1 MVRFRGKDITKDM
14 VVREL
19 EKFDAEYPDTNNYDN
34 WIEDNSYK
42 YALEHRGKLYP
53 PKYIL
58 SRLTGIDVS
67 EFSGGDQTDNV
78 FRELGFII
86 RNKSDGK
93 RYWVIAPYDSTKP
106 EIFDKAWEYDLKKG
120 TIAVGWQRLGDISTL
135 NEEALR
141 EKYIEAY
148 GKDNPADRKA
158 FWNFCHEISIG
169 DILIARR
176 GRRKIIGIGEV
187 IGSHFLDE
195 NRGKE
200 RVGYLTE
207 NVYSNFLNVKWQKVE
222 IKFEEIVFPIFTIS
236 EIDEKKFLSL
246 TGGEGKKQGNYV
258 KTAKKIKLLLQQK
271 KQIILYGPPGTGKTF
286 NTKRYTVNLLQDI
299 ISTKYIP
306 EPGDYFHR
314 LKTYVEDLPGTEGKP
329 ESSMIGYYS
338 VSRRNN
344 EKIGLVWITYPA
356 KHGSLRIHL
365 RKGEYPPE
373 IQNMPG
379 YIKNGWG
386 GYPEFR
392 VKSDV
397 DVEKTMKFIK
407 YAYDNL

>member
-14 VVREL
+14 VVQEL

-34 WIEDNSYK
+34 WLEDDSYK

-58 SRLTGIDVS
+58 SRLTGIDVI
-67 EFSGGDQTDNV
+67 EFSGGDETNNV
-78 FRELGFII
+78 FRELGFTI
-86 RNKSDGK
+86 RNKDNRK

-106 EIFDKAWEYDLKKG
+106 EIFDKAWEYDLKNG
-120 TIAVGWQRLGDISTL
+120 TIAVGWSSLGDISTL
-135 NEEALR
+135 NEGALENR
-141 EKYIEAY
+141 YIETH

-158 FWNFCHEISIG
+158 IWNFCHEISIG

-187 IGSHFLDE
+187 IVSHFFDE
-195 NRGKE
+195 NKGKK
-200 RVGYLTE
+200 RVGYSTE
-207 NVYSNFLNVKWQKVE
+207 NVYSNFLKVKWQKVE
-222 IKFEEIVFPIFTIS
+222 INFEEIVFPIFTIS
-236 EIDEKKFLSL
+236 EIDKNKFLSL
-246 TGGEGKKQGNYV
+246 T
-258 KTAKKIKLLLQQK
+258 AKRINLLLEKK

-286 NTKRYTVNLLQDI
+286 STKRYTINLLEDI
-299 ISTKYIP
+299 IPPKGVQK
-306 EPGDYFHR
+306 PGDYFHR

-338 VSRRNN
+338 VSKKNN
-344 EKIGLVWITYPA
+344 KKMGLVWISYPA
-356 KHGSLRIHL
+356 KYGSLRIHL

-379 YIKNGWG
+379 YIENGWG